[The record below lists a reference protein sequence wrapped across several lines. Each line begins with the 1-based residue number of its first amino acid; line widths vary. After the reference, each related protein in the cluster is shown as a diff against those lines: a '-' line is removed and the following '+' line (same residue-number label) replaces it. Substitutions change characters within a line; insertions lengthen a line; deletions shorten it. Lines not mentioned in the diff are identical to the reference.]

1 LILHWAGEAKRLTP
15 TYIVDV
21 QAAPKGEQGRR
32 WVQEKVAGVTQRYL
46 PARLLRGQVV
56 VGCTLFHH
64 RMKLLDKIGREFSG
78 YNILESGK
86 RLIDRKPLQCS
97 LYVTDRCNLDCAYCT
112 EYDNSRPHPS
122 LDDLKKWLR
131 KIRELGTMRIALV
144 GGEPLIH
151 PNIVELVRYCRE
163 LGFATSLT
171 TNGFLLTRKLIAEL
185 EDAGLQVMQI
195 SVDRMTPSAITKKSF
210 KTILPKLDYFR
221 DSKISL
227 HITGVICADTLPE
240 AQAVL
245 ETGLARGI
253 PTEVRLVHADPLHR
267 FRVDRGSQEEL
278 ERFIDS
284 MIERKRRG
292 EKIHTS
298 EAILNYQRSLLRG
311 EHVEWTCMAGYKLFF
326 VSAQGKFWICSMVH
340 TDKHIMDVTLDDLYA
355 NYRKKS
361 CQKGC
366 GVYCA
371 VSASL
376 LVEKPARVLG
386 REIVARAKRIPSTVR
401 RSLTPNTNK
410 TPHRPITNSDGTR
423 EMNGSA
429 KASPSADDGVTLR
442 QSV

>member
-1 LILHWAGEAKRLTP
+1 
-15 TYIVDV
+15 
-21 QAAPKGEQGRR
+21 
-32 WVQEKVAGVTQRYL
+32 
-46 PARLLRGQVV
+46 
-56 VGCTLFHH
+56 
-64 RMKLLDKIGREFSG
+64 MKLLDKIGREFSG

-86 RLIDRKPLQCS
+86 RLFDRRPLQCS

-112 EYDNSRPHPS
+112 EYDNSRAHPS
-122 LDDLKKWLR
+122 IDDLKKWVR

-144 GGEPLIH
+144 GGEPLTH
-151 PNIVELVRYCRE
+151 PDIVELVRYCRE

-171 TNGFLLTRKLIAEL
+171 TNGFLLTRHLVNQL
-185 EDAGLQVMQI
+185 EEAGLQVMQI

-210 KTILPKLDYFR
+210 KTVLPKLDYFL

-245 ETGLARGI
+245 ETGLSRGI
-253 PTEVRLVHADPLHR
+253 PTEVRLVHADPLKR
-267 FRVDRGSQEEL
+267 FRVDRGQREEL

-311 EHVEWTCMAGYKLFF
+311 EHVEWTCVAGYKLFF

-340 TDKHIMDVTLDDLYA
+340 TEKHIMDVTLDDLYA

-361 CQKGC
+361 CQEGC

-376 LVEKPARVLG
+376 LVQKPVSVLG
-386 REIVARAKRIPSTVR
+386 REVLARTRRVPSLLGLSSGPRINNPV
-401 RSLTPNTNK
+401 PADVTN
-410 TPHRPITNSDGTR
+410 PDGAQ
-423 EMNGSA
+423 EVNGGTEA
-429 KASPSADDGVTLR
+429 GPSADYGVTLR
-442 QSV
+442 EGV

>member
-1 LILHWAGEAKRLTP
+1 
-15 TYIVDV
+15 
-21 QAAPKGEQGRR
+21 
-32 WVQEKVAGVTQRYL
+32 
-46 PARLLRGQVV
+46 
-56 VGCTLFHH
+56 
-64 RMKLLDKIGREFSG
+64 MKLLNKIGREFSG

-86 RLIDRKPLQCS
+86 RLVDRKPLQCS

-112 EYDNSRPHPS
+112 EYDNSRPHPR
-122 LDDLKKWLR
+122 LDDLKKWVR

-144 GGEPLIH
+144 GGEPLMH

-171 TNGFLLTRKLIAEL
+171 TNGFLLTRELVAQL

-195 SVDRMTPSAITKKSF
+195 SVDRMTPSPITKKTF

-240 AQAVL
+240 SQAVL
-245 ETGLARGI
+245 ETGLSRGI
-253 PTEVRLVHADPLHR
+253 PTEVRLVHADPLQR
-267 FRVDRGSQEEL
+267 FRVDRGQRDEL

-376 LVEKPARVLG
+376 LVEKPAQVLG
-386 REIVARAKRIPSTVR
+386 KET
-401 RSLTPNTNK
+401 
-410 TPHRPITNSDGTR
+410 
-423 EMNGSA
+423 
-429 KASPSADDGVTLR
+429 
-442 QSV
+442 

>member
-1 LILHWAGEAKRLTP
+1 
-15 TYIVDV
+15 
-21 QAAPKGEQGRR
+21 
-32 WVQEKVAGVTQRYL
+32 
-46 PARLLRGQVV
+46 
-56 VGCTLFHH
+56 
-64 RMKLLDKIGREFSG
+64 MKLLDKIGREFSG

-122 LDDLKKWLR
+122 LDDLKKWIR
-131 KIRELGTMRIALV
+131 KIRELGTMRIAIV
-144 GGEPLIH
+144 GGEPLMH
-151 PNIVELVRYCRE
+151 PNIVEVIRYCRE

-171 TNGFLLTRKLIAEL
+171 TNGFLLTRKLVAEL

-195 SVDRMTPSAITKKSF
+195 SVDRMTPSPITKKSF

-245 ETGLARGI
+245 ETGLSRGI
-253 PTEVRLVHADPLHR
+253 PTEVRLVHADPSNR
-267 FRVDRGSQEEL
+267 FRVDPGRREEL
-278 ERFIDS
+278 EHFLDS

-298 EAILNYQRSLLRG
+298 EAILKYQRSLLRG

-326 VSAQGKFWICSMVH
+326 VSAQGEFWICSMVH
-340 TDKHIMDVTLDDLYA
+340 TNKHIMDVTLDDLYA

-361 CQKGC
+361 CQEGC

-376 LVEKPARVLG
+376 LVEKPIAVLG
-386 REIVARAKRIPSTVR
+386 KELVARAKRVPSILSPSSSSRTNNI
-401 RSLTPNTNK
+401 RSLGVTEEDG
-410 TPHRPITNSDGTR
+410 PHKV
-423 EMNGSA
+423 NGSTNGG
-429 KASPSADDGVTLR
+429 PSANDRVT
-442 QSV
+442 

>member
-1 LILHWAGEAKRLTP
+1 
-15 TYIVDV
+15 
-21 QAAPKGEQGRR
+21 
-32 WVQEKVAGVTQRYL
+32 
-46 PARLLRGQVV
+46 
-56 VGCTLFHH
+56 
-64 RMKLLDKIGREFSG
+64 MKLLNKIRREFSG
-78 YNILESGK
+78 YNILESAK
-86 RLIDRKPLQCS
+86 RLKDRKPLQCS

-112 EYDNSRPHPS
+112 EYDNSRAHPS
-122 LDDLKKWLR
+122 LDDLKKWVR

-144 GGEPLIH
+144 GGEPLTH
-151 PNIVELVRYCRE
+151 PDIVELVRYCRE

-171 TNGFLLTRKLIAEL
+171 TNGFLLTPKLVRQL

-210 KTILPKLDYFR
+210 KTVLPKLDYFR

-245 ETGLARGI
+245 ETGLSRGI
-253 PTEVRLVHADPLHR
+253 PTEVRLVHADPLRR
-267 FRVDRGSQEEL
+267 FRVDRGQREEL

-284 MIERKRRG
+284 MIERKRGG

-311 EHVEWTCMAGYKLFF
+311 EHVEWTCAAGYKLFF

-340 TDKHIMDVTLDDLYA
+340 TNKDIMDVTLEDLYA
-355 NYRKKS
+355 NYQKKS
-361 CQKGC
+361 CQEGC

-376 LVEKPARVLG
+376 LVEKPVRVLG
-386 REIVARAKRIPSTVR
+386 KEILARAKRVPSLLR
-401 RSLTPNTNK
+401 LASGRGINNSALES
-410 TPHRPITNSDGTR
+410 ITNPEGAHEMNSSSDGR
-423 EMNGSA
+423 PA
-429 KASPSADDGVTLR
+429 ADNHIALGER
-442 QSV
+442 A

>member
-1 LILHWAGEAKRLTP
+1 
-15 TYIVDV
+15 
-21 QAAPKGEQGRR
+21 
-32 WVQEKVAGVTQRYL
+32 
-46 PARLLRGQVV
+46 
-56 VGCTLFHH
+56 
-64 RMKLLDKIGREFSG
+64 MKLLKQARREFSG

-86 RLIDRKPLQCS
+86 RLFDRKPLQCS
-97 LYVTDRCNLDCAYCT
+97 LYVTDQCNLDCAYCT

-122 LDDLKKWLR
+122 LDDLKKWVS

-144 GGEPLIH
+144 GGEPLVH

-171 TNGFLLTRKLIAEL
+171 TNGFLLTRKLVVEL

-195 SVDRMTPSAITKKSF
+195 SVDRMTPSPITKKSF
-210 KTILPKLDYFR
+210 KTVLPKLDYFH

-240 AQAVL
+240 AEAVL
-245 ETGLARGI
+245 ETGLSRGI
-253 PTEVRLVHADPLHR
+253 PTEVRLVHADPLQR
-267 FRVDRGSQEEL
+267 FRVDRGRREEL

-340 TDKHIMDVTLDDLYA
+340 TDKDIMDVTLDDLYA

-361 CQKGC
+361 CQEGC

-376 LVEKPARVLG
+376 LVEKPVAVLG
-386 REIVARAKRIPSTVR
+386 KEIIARAKRLPSIVSPSSSPR
-401 RSLTPNTNK
+401 SNNVRSLSATEP
-410 TPHRPITNSDGTR
+410 DGTHK
-423 EMNGSA
+423 MNGSA
-429 KASPSADDGVTLR
+429 NGGPSADDRVTLR
-442 QSV
+442 KGA

>member
-1 LILHWAGEAKRLTP
+1 
-15 TYIVDV
+15 
-21 QAAPKGEQGRR
+21 
-32 WVQEKVAGVTQRYL
+32 
-46 PARLLRGQVV
+46 
-56 VGCTLFHH
+56 
-64 RMKLLDKIGREFSG
+64 MKPLGKIGREFSG

-86 RLIDRKPLQCS
+86 RLFDRKPLQCS

-122 LDDLKKWLR
+122 FDDLKKWVR
-131 KIRELGTMRIALV
+131 KIRDLGTMRIALV
-144 GGEPLIH
+144 GGEPLTH

-171 TNGFLLTRKLIAEL
+171 TNGFLLTPQLVRQL

-195 SVDRMTPSAITKKSF
+195 SVDRMTPSPITKKSF
-210 KTILPKLDYFR
+210 RTVLPKLDYFR

-240 AQAVL
+240 SEAVL
-245 ETGLARGI
+245 ETGLSRGI
-253 PTEVRLVHADPLHR
+253 PTEVRLVHADPLQR
-267 FRVDRGSQEEL
+267 FRVDRGRREEL

-340 TDKHIMDVTLDDLYA
+340 TDKHIMDVTLDDLYG

-361 CQKGC
+361 CQEGC

-376 LVEKPARVLG
+376 LVEKPLGVLG
-386 REIVARAKRIPSTVR
+386 KEIVARAKRVPAILSPSLGPRINHPPSTGV
-401 RSLTPNTNK
+401 TN
-410 TPHRPITNSDGTR
+410 PDGTQ

-429 KASPSADDGVTLR
+429 KGGPLADNRVALR
-442 QSV
+442 EGS

>member
-1 LILHWAGEAKRLTP
+1 MKALNH
-15 TYIVDV
+15 
-21 QAAPKGEQGRR
+21 
-32 WVQEKVAGVTQRYL
+32 
-46 PARLLRGQVV
+46 AR
-56 VGCTLFHH
+56 
-64 RMKLLDKIGREFSG
+64 REFSG

-86 RLIDRKPLQCS
+86 RLFDRRPLQCS

-122 LDDLKKWLR
+122 FDDLKKWVR

-144 GGEPLIH
+144 GGEPLTH

-171 TNGFLLTRKLIAEL
+171 TNGFLLTRKLVEQL

-195 SVDRMTPSAITKKSF
+195 SVDRMTPSPITRKSF
-210 KTILPKLDYFR
+210 KTVLPKLDYFH

-240 AQAVL
+240 SEAVL
-245 ETGLARGI
+245 ETGLSRGI
-253 PTEVRLVHADPLHR
+253 PTEVRLVHADPLQR
-267 FRVDRGSQEEL
+267 FRVDRGRREEL
-278 ERFIDS
+278 ERFINS

-361 CQKGC
+361 CQEGC

-376 LVEKPARVLG
+376 LVEKPVSVLG
-386 REIVARAKRIPSTVR
+386 KEIVARAKRVPAMLSPSLGR
-401 RSLTPNTNK
+401 RTNDPP
-410 TPHRPITNSDGTR
+410 TAGATNPDGTQ
-423 EMNGSA
+423 EMDGSA
-429 KASPSADDGVTLR
+429 KGGPFADNGVALR
-442 QSV
+442 EGS

>member
-1 LILHWAGEAKRLTP
+1 M
-15 TYIVDV
+15 
-21 QAAPKGEQGRR
+21 
-32 WVQEKVAGVTQRYL
+32 KVL
-46 PARLLRGQVV
+46 N
-56 VGCTLFHH
+56 
-64 RMKLLDKIGREFSG
+64 KIRREFSG

-86 RLIDRKPLQCS
+86 RLVDRKPLQCS

-122 LDDLKKWLR
+122 LVDLKKWIR

-144 GGEPLIH
+144 GGEPLVH
-151 PNIVELVRYCRE
+151 PNIVEIVRYCRE

-171 TNGFLLTRKLIAEL
+171 TNGFLLTRKLVAQL

-195 SVDRMTPSAITKKSF
+195 SVDRMTPSPITKKTF
-210 KTILPKLDYFR
+210 KTILPKLDYFH

-240 AQAVL
+240 SEAVL
-245 ETGLARGI
+245 ETGLLRGI
-253 PTEVRLVHADPLHR
+253 PTEVRLVHADPMNR
-267 FRVDRGSQEEL
+267 FRVDRGPREEV

-311 EHVEWTCMAGYKLFF
+311 EHVEWTCVAGYKLFF

-361 CQKGC
+361 CQEGC

-376 LVEKPARVLG
+376 LVEKPVQVLG
-386 REIVARAKRIPSTVR
+386 KEIIARAKRVRSMLSPSSGPRINDLPAADVTN
-401 RSLTPNTNK
+401 PN
-410 TPHRPITNSDGTR
+410 GTR
-423 EMNGSA
+423 QMNGST
-429 KASPSADDGVTLR
+429 KSGPSADNRVALGERV
-442 QSV
+442 

>member
-1 LILHWAGEAKRLTP
+1 
-15 TYIVDV
+15 
-21 QAAPKGEQGRR
+21 
-32 WVQEKVAGVTQRYL
+32 
-46 PARLLRGQVV
+46 
-56 VGCTLFHH
+56 
-64 RMKLLDKIGREFSG
+64 MKLLDKIGREFSG
-78 YNILESGK
+78 YNVLESGK
-86 RLIDRKPLQCS
+86 RLLDRKPLQCS
-97 LYVTDRCNLDCAYCT
+97 LYITDRCNLDCAYCT

-122 LDDLKKWLR
+122 LDDLKKWIR

-144 GGEPLIH
+144 GGEPLTH
-151 PNIVELVRYCRE
+151 PNVVEIVRFCRE

-171 TNGFLLTRKLIAEL
+171 TNGFLLTRKLLAEL

-195 SVDRMTPSAITKKSF
+195 SVDRMTPSPITKKSF
-210 KTILPKLDYFR
+210 KTVLPKLDYFR

-240 AQAVL
+240 SEAVL
-245 ETGLARGI
+245 ETGLSRGI

-267 FRVDRGSQEEL
+267 FRVDRGRREEL

-284 MIERKRRG
+284 MVERKRRG

-311 EHVEWTCMAGYKLFF
+311 EHVEWTCVAGYKLFF

-361 CQKGC
+361 CQEGC

-376 LVEKPARVLG
+376 LLEKPIAVLG
-386 REIVARAKRIPSTVR
+386 KEIIARAKRVPSILSPSSGSRTDNLS
-401 RSLTPNTNK
+401 SLSATEPN
-410 TPHRPITNSDGTR
+410 GTHK
-423 EMNGSA
+423 MNGSTQGG
-429 KASPSADDGVTLR
+429 PSADDGVALGE
-442 QSV
+442 SA

>member
-1 LILHWAGEAKRLTP
+1 
-15 TYIVDV
+15 
-21 QAAPKGEQGRR
+21 
-32 WVQEKVAGVTQRYL
+32 
-46 PARLLRGQVV
+46 
-56 VGCTLFHH
+56 
-64 RMKLLDKIGREFSG
+64 MKLLDKIGREFSG
-78 YNILESGK
+78 YNILESAK
-86 RLIDRKPLQCS
+86 RLKDRKPLQCS

-112 EYDNSRPHPS
+112 EYDNSRAHPS
-122 LDDLKKWLR
+122 IDDLKKWVR

-144 GGEPLIH
+144 GGEPLTH
-151 PNIVELVRYCRE
+151 PDIVELVRYCRE

-171 TNGFLLTRKLIAEL
+171 TNGFLLTHKLVVEL
-185 EDAGLQVMQI
+185 EKAGLQVMQI

-221 DSKISL
+221 ESKISL

-245 ETGLARGI
+245 ETGLSRGI
-253 PTEVRLVHADPLHR
+253 PTEVRLVHADPLHQ
-267 FRVDRGSQEEL
+267 FRVDRGQREAL

-311 EHVEWTCMAGYKLFF
+311 EHLEWTCAAGYKLFF
-326 VSAQGKFWICSMVH
+326 VSAQGKFWVCSMVH
-340 TDKHIMDVTLDDLYA
+340 TNKHIMDVTLDDLYA

-361 CQKGC
+361 CQEGC

-376 LVEKPARVLG
+376 LVEKPVRVLG
-386 REIVARAKRIPSTVR
+386 KEILARAKRVPSLFGL
-401 RSLTPNTNK
+401 SSTPRIN
-410 TPHRPITNSDGTR
+410 NSVPPGIANPGRTQQ
-423 EMNGSA
+423 MNGSA
-429 KASPSADDGVTLR
+429 EASPAADYGVTFGEG
-442 QSV
+442 V